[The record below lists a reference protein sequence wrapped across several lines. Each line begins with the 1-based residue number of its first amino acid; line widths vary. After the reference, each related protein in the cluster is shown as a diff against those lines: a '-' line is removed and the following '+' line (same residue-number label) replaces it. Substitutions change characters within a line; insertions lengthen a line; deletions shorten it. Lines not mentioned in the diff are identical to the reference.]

1 MVKQKHLENGGSAP
15 HADEAQSRD
24 RTETRSIWR
33 VDEYLKFVNSWSKV
47 QPLSRLTRSR
57 LQPWNGH
64 VTTSNSMPNASG
76 GTRPGV
82 SRGHRDAMGAYVRT
96 SIPRQSEWTDLLIY
110 CDLTAG
116 LSAHFN
122 GAQHAAN
129 WSNKLAQMQPFST
142 VNVGFCCCHSLGTA
156 ERKDAP
162 CSSCHGEIFVNPLKG
177 AFDKRKTRPGFPGRR
192 SVVNRDHIFIPVKFL
207 QLGDVVFQEGSVLPG
222 DAGGLNCHG
231 P

>member
-1 MVKQKHLENGGSAP
+1 MAAALHMQTRGGAEPELKRGAFEGWTNIWSLFIPGQKSN
-15 HADEAQSRD
+15 
-24 RTETRSIWR
+24 
-33 VDEYLKFVNSWSKV
+33 
-47 QPLSRLTRSR
+47 LSRLTRSR
-57 LQPWNGH
+57 LPQQPWNGD
-64 VTTSNSMPNASG
+64 VTTSNSMPDASG
-76 GTRPGV
+76 GTRLGGQ
-82 SRGHRDAMGAYVRT
+82 RGHRDAMGAYVRT

-116 LSAHFN
+116 RSAHFN
-122 GAQHAAN
+122 GGQHAAN

-177 AFDKRKTRPGFPGRR
+177 PFDKRKTRPGFPGRR

-207 QLGDVVFQEGSVLPG
+207 QLRDVVFQEGSVLG
-222 DAGGLNCHG
+222 DAGGLNFHG